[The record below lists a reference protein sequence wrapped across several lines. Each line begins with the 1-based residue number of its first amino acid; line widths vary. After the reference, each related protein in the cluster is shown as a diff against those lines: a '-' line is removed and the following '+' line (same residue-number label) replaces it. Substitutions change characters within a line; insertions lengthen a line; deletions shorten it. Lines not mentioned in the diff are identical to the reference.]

1 MALPQFVLD
10 RRPELALLCQRHGA
24 RRLELFGSA
33 TRADFSPERS
43 DLDFIVTFDE
53 LPIERAA
60 DAFFTLKDGLET
72 MFQRPVDLL
81 TEHALRNPY
90 LRQRVDAERVT
101 VYGT

>member
-33 TRADFSPERS
+33 TRPDFSAEHS

-60 DAFFTLKDGLET
+60 DAFFTLKDGLES

-81 TEHALRNPY
+81 TEQALRNPF

-101 VYGT
+101 VYGA

>member
-10 RRPELALLCQRHGA
+10 RRPELALLCQLHGA

-33 TRADFSPERS
+33 TRADFSPENS

-53 LPIERAA
+53 LPTDRVA
-60 DAFFTLKDGLET
+60 DAFFTLKDGLEI